1 MLYFARKE
9 SVKMQNTEDLKSTF
23 LVDPEVTFLNFGS
36 YGACPKPIFEDY
48 MKWQWELEREPV
60 QFIAVNGPRYLKS
73 SREALG
79 AFINCPANDL
89 VFTPNPTHAVNIVA
103 KSFNL
108 KEGDEILSTNIE
120 YGACDK
126 TWSYYCQKAG
136 AKFIQQP
143 ITLPLV
149 SKQQFIDEF
158 FQGLNNRIK
167 LIFISQITSATGLL
181 LPVEEICEIAKQ
193 KGLLTFVD
201 GAHAPGQIPIDLQT
215 LKADFY
221 MGACHKW
228 MMTPKGCSFLYVKHE
243 LQPLFDPL
251 IISWG
256 YQSAAPSES
265 QFLDYHQFNGTR
277 DFSAYL
283 TIPAA
288 IAFMKEHNWETVAAD
303 CRKLVRENAQRFCD
317 LLHTKPLC
325 PLTEEF
331 LVQLFSIPIN
341 TSQPEKLY
349 RHLFDKYKIEIP
361 VMKQGDKIYI
371 RYSIQAFNSQQ
382 DLDKLYDALKE
393 IKETTDLILI

>member
-1 MLYFARKE
+1 MQIHEELKLYF
-9 SVKMQNTEDLKSTF
+9 L
-23 LVDPEVTFLNFGS
+23 LDPAVTFLNFGS
-36 YGACPKPIFEDY
+36 YGACPRPIFEDY
-48 MKWQWELEREPV
+48 QKWQWELEREPV
-60 QFIAVNGPRYLKS
+60 QFIATNGPKYLKR

-79 AFINCPANDL
+79 AFINCPADDV
-89 VFTPNPTHAVNIVA
+89 VFIPNPTHAVNIIA
-103 KSFNL
+103 KSFDL

-136 AKFIQQP
+136 AKFIRQS
-143 ITLPLV
+143 IALPLV
-149 SKQQFIDEF
+149 SKHQFIDEF
-158 FQGLNNRIK
+158 FKGLSSRTK
-167 LIFISQITSATGLL
+167 MIFISQITSTTGLL
-181 LPVEEICEIAKQ
+181 LPAAEICEIAKQ

-201 GAHAPGQIPIDLQT
+201 GAHAPGQIPVDLQT

-228 MMTPKGCSFLYVKHE
+228 MMTPKGSSFLYIKQE
-243 LQPLFDPL
+243 LQSLFDPL

-256 YQSAAPSES
+256 YQSTSPSDS

-288 IAFMKEHNWETVAAD
+288 IAFMKEHKWEIVAAD

-317 LLHTKPLC
+317 LLHSKPLC

-331 LVQLFSIPIN
+331 LVQLFSIPVN

-349 RHLFDKYKIEIP
+349 LHLFEKYKIEIP
-361 VMKQGDKIYI
+361 VMRQGDKIYI
-371 RYSIQAFNSQQ
+371 RFSIQAYNSQQ
-382 DLDKLYDALKE
+382 DLDKLYVALKE
-393 IKETTDLILI
+393 IIETTDLITI